1 MKLDL
6 ILSLDRVKQLEE
18 RIDKAKTE
26 KELDAYLDSVNK
38 LPNGK
43 EKTALLNSIDKKRK
57 SIKPKNDNVVKN
69 ASSTHNANKF
79 GTPEN
84 PDFVAIFFASSKE
97 DLEAALELL
106 DALPDTNPLKKTYR
120 NIVDSKLAR
129 IKNASGADNINST
142 ANTGASSNS
151 PKRNVVKK
159 ADVNINDLSK
169 TEKAYEFKDNPWDK
183 TEIEAPNGILQPEE
197 VGFGNWLGGY
207 GTRTSI
213 YVEDIRSHNRL
224 VSYNERTNST
234 IINIDGKRIPGWPR
248 SCDSLI
254 RVQGKVSEQD
264 AKALIAY
271 LDKNVKDFRGEL
283 YSPVEVQKFVAEF
296 FNNL

>member
-1 MKLDL
+1 M
-6 ILSLDRVKQLEE
+6 
-18 RIDKAKTE
+18 
-26 KELDAYLDSVNK
+26 DAYLDSVNK

-43 EKTALLNSIDKKRK
+43 EKTALLNSIDEKRK

-151 PKRNVVKK
+151 PKRKVVKK

-169 TEKAYEFKDNPWDK
+169 TEKYKAYEFKDNPWDK

-224 VSYNERTNST
+224 VSYNEKTNST
-234 IINIDGKRIPGWPR
+234 IISIYGKHIPGWPR
-248 SCDSLI
+248 PCDSLI